1 MAQKSETVTRIIRH
15 LGPPL
20 AYETLE
26 NGIQQLA
33 RRIDISNAP
42 RLIGFCGAAGAGKDT
57 ASFLLSL
64 LGYQKIAFADALKI
78 EAYDLIVNPTEEYR
92 TRVKEE
98 LGINLPLSLD
108 IAEADFEKVDI
119 INRRKVEL
127 RRLLQWHGTEFRR
140 AQDKDYWINKVREKV
155 RKGFWAVSDVRFQN
169 EVSMTTHRP
178 MPAKRTG
185 RTRSSTRSSTMPVP
199 SPPFKPRSTTV
210 FLNRKPAVPAYEQ
223 TPDLFGRSHRGT
235 VIRRFDG
242 MARISQ
248 ELFG

>member
-26 NGIQQLA
+26 NGIHQLA

-78 EAYDLIVNPTEEYR
+78 EAYDLILNPTEEYR

-155 RKGFWAVSDVRFQN
+155 RKGLWAVSDVRFQN
-169 EVSMTTHRP
+169 EVTMIREEGGQVWMIAGRDDGYTPTHASETDWKNTKFDAIFDNAGSVTDLQTAIYNRIFES
-178 MPAKRTG
+178 KTG
-185 RTRSSTRSSTMPVP
+185 GAS
-199 SPPFKPRSTTV
+199 
-210 FLNRKPAVPAYEQ
+210 L
-223 TPDLFGRSHRGT
+223 
-235 VIRRFDG
+235 
-242 MARISQ
+242 
-248 ELFG
+248 